1 MNPTSGSR
9 NQSSYFLCHPAKSKR
24 RGFRKSLCLMFLLFC
39 TPAYLFNILF
49 KTGRIDY
56 LYYSTHI
63 IYL

>member
-1 MNPTSGSR
+1 
-9 NQSSYFLCHPAKSKR
+9 
-24 RGFRKSLCLMFLLFC
+24 MFLLFC